1 MEGES
6 MFEEAEIWLLIKYLG
21 LPYSQVQYDEL
32 RLKLTDLELL
42 SDLLVGQI
50 QQELQQLTELDE
62 QIQTQMGI
70 VRVDD
75 IEFDTKQRIMAVIAR
90 SIQLLQSVGR
100 AIGIVPD
107 LTELCNYYGTLSGAN
122 QSLTLNKV
130 LE

>member
-1 MEGES
+1 